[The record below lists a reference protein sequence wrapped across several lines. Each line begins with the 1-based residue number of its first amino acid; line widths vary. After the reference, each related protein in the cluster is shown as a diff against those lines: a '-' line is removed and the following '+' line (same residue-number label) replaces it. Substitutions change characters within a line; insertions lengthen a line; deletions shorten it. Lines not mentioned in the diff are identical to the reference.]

1 MSTISIKMERL
12 EQLEKKALIMYAAT
26 EALIH
31 RLEDYNPDDEIAAGA
46 GWSIQEFKTELRNL
60 RD

>member
-1 MSTISIKMERL
+1 MIKVKQEQI
-12 EQLEKKALIMYAAT
+12 EQLEKKALIMFAAT
-26 EALIH
+26 EALIN